1 MLSSVAGSPVNTQV
15 AAAAMIST
23 ASVKAVFWTV
33 ESMVI
38 RSPATWCVGGGPY
51 S

>member
-1 MLSSVAGSPVNTQV
+1 MLLSVAGSPVSTQV
-15 AAAAMIST
+15 AAAATIST

-38 RSPATWCVGGGPY
+38 RSPATWWVGGWL
-51 S
+51 